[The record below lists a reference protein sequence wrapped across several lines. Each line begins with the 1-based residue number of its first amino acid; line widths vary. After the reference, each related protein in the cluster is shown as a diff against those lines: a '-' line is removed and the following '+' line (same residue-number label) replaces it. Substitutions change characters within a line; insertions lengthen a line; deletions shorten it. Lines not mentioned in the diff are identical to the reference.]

1 MTIRLTKLVLSREA
15 FSSMEVVGRGVLDVV
30 VVEGAGLVVMEVQWI
45 TLIFWLYLYLFSFV
59 FVVQE
64 SGECG
69 GGRSVS
75 RVIGD

>member
-1 MTIRLTKLVLSREA
+1 MAFFGVNFILQKFCPCKKNDKYEVCVFVFVL
-15 FSSMEVVGRGVLDVV
+15 FCICIL
-30 VVEGAGLVVMEVQWI
+30 
-45 TLIFWLYLYLFSFV
+45 LYLFSFV
-59 FVVQE
+59 FVVQG

>member
-1 MTIRLTKLVLSREA
+1 M
-15 FSSMEVVGRGVLDVV
+15 VVNARWVGYRGFLFKF
-30 VVEGAGLVVMEVQWI
+30 LVVIVFFCECLEGSGDVQWV
-45 TLIFWLYLYLFSFV
+45 TLIFLLYLYLFSFV
-59 FVVQE
+59 FVVQG